1 MDTLCRLMPSELPET
16 IDPMRLAKIGKA
28 LSGSYDL
35 HQLARVNA
43 LLEADPGGQVSFRLK
58 FSRDDESR
66 LFCVV
71 VELEAMLSMVC
82 QRCLQPMQRQVGGI
96 VNMAIVSNEAEAESL
111 PAQFEPYI
119 ESGLPVKLQD
129 FVEDELLLVMPLVAL
144 HGEKTCPAAD
154 KPTENKSGRERIAKV
169 NPFAELKNLKL
180 RK

>member
-16 IDPMRLAKIGKA
+16 IDPMRLAKTGQA

-35 HQLARVNA
+35 HQLSRIDA
-43 LLEADPGGQVSFRLK
+43 LLKGDPGGQVSFWLE
-58 FSRDDESR
+58 FSRDDESH

-71 VELEAMLSMVC
+71 GELKANISLVC

-96 VNMAIVSNEAEAESL
+96 VNMAIVSDEAEVKAL
-111 PAQFEPYI
+111 PAKFEPYVVT
-119 ESGLPVKLQD
+119 GVPVKLQD
-129 FVEDELLLVMPLVAL
+129 FIEDELLLAMPLASL
-144 HGEKTCPAAD
+144 HEEKECPAAD
-154 KPTENKSGRERIAKV
+154 KPTENKSGRERNAKV

>member
-16 IDPMRLAKIGKA
+16 IDPMRLAKIGQA
-28 LSGSYDL
+28 LSGSYNL
-35 HQLARVNA
+35 HQLSRIDA
-43 LLEADPGGQVSFRLK
+43 LLKGGSSGQVSFWLE
-58 FSRDDESR
+58 FSRDDESH

-71 VELEAMLSMVC
+71 GGLEAIIPLVC

-96 VNMAIVSNEAEAESL
+96 VNMAIVSDEAEIEAL

-119 ESGLPVKLQD
+119 DTGVPVKLQD
-129 FVEDELLLVMPLVAL
+129 FVEDELLLAMPLVSR
-144 HGEKTCPAAD
+144 HEEKECPAAD
-154 KPTENKSGRERIAKV
+154 EPTENKSGREQIAKV

>member
-16 IDPMRLAKIGKA
+16 IDPMRLAKTGKE

-35 HQLARVNA
+35 HQLSRINA

-58 FSRDDESR
+58 FSMDEESR

-71 VELEAMLSMVC
+71 GGLEAMLPLVC

-96 VNMAIVSNEAEAESL
+96 VNMAIVSDEAEAESL

-119 ESGLPVKLQD
+119 DTGIPVKLQD
-129 FVEDELLLVMPLVAL
+129 FVEDELLLAMPLVSL
-144 HGEKTCPAAD
+144 HEEKACPAAD

-169 NPFAELKNLKL
+169 SPFIELKNLKL

>member
-16 IDPMRLAKIGKA
+16 IDPMRLAKTGQA

-35 HQLARVNA
+35 HQLSRIDA
-43 LLEADPGGQVSFRLK
+43 LLKGEPGGQVSFWLE
-58 FSRDDESR
+58 FSRDDESH

-71 VELEAMLSMVC
+71 GGLEAIISLVC

-96 VNMAIVSNEAEAESL
+96 VNMAIVSDEGEVEAL

-119 ESGLPVKLQD
+119 DTGVPVKLQD
-129 FVEDELLLVMPLVAL
+129 FVEDELLLAMPLVSR
-144 HGEKTCPAAD
+144 HEEMECQAAD
-154 KPTENKSGRERIAKV
+154 EPTENKSGRERIARE

>member
-35 HQLARVNA
+35 HQLSRVNA
-43 LLEADPGGQVSFRLK
+43 LLDTDPGGQISFKLK
-58 FSRDDESR
+58 FSWDDESR

-71 VELEAMLSMVC
+71 GRLEAILPLVC

-96 VNMAIVSNEAEAESL
+96 VNMAIVSDEAEAESL

-119 ESGLPVKLQD
+119 YTGVPVKLQD
-129 FVEDELLLVMPLVAL
+129 FVEDELLLVMPLVSL
-144 HGEKTCPAAD
+144 HEERACPAAN
-154 KPTENKSGRERIAKV
+154 KSTENKSGRERIAKV
-169 NPFAELKNLKL
+169 SPFIELKNLKL